1 MTEVHGCRQ
10 SQFFVSVACITYA
23 YCLTPR
29 QESRQVQSLLIIPNG
44 MTCKRSAYATLSIAA
59 GTRGSSRTRV
69 ARFWLLLVA
78 CLAQLWMP
86 PHDEHMRGVAAHVL
100 SSHSD
105 AASSGLATSS
115 ISAAKADIRCSPA
128 GAQSGSHDGD
138 APAPCQ
144 QDNCPC
150 CPLVHATVGILPQ
163 EAAFAGFAPLLAK
176 TVTPPARL
184 GAFNS
189 SPAFA
194 GQPRAPPVLI

>member
-1 MTEVHGCRQ
+1 MHHVRILLDA
-10 SQFFVSVACITYA
+10 S
-23 YCLTPR
+23 PR
-29 QESRQVQSLLIIPNG
+29 KPAS
-44 MTCKRSAYATLSIAA
+44 SIVTDYTKWHDMQAV
-59 GTRGSSRTRV
+59 GLRYPLHRGRTRGSSRTRV